1 MALLYITWGS
11 VQLPYV
17 FEKDMAEIMD
27 NDQSSSKEGN
37 AGAGR
42 AHISGTPTIAE
53 LRRRVWVRS
62 QPKEKANKAGKKSR
76 ANK

>member
-1 MALLYITWGS
+1 
-11 VQLPYV
+11 LPYV
-17 FEKDMAEIMD
+17 FEKDMAEIMG

-42 AHISGTPTIAE
+42 SHISGTPTIAE

-62 QPKEKANKAGKKSR
+62 QPKEKASKAGKKSG
-76 ANK
+76 ASK